1 LTADHC
7 GIILEVTPRHA
18 KEEATA
24 DNHRRQFE
32 CKYNEETEETTLYVA
47 NKVAGTQVCFVK
59 TDLIDFVEELQDEV
73 ARYTEDPV
81 VVELNI
87 MAKIF
92 RIVKIVVACGGL
104 GGDKLGRRGR
114 QAASSGASLMT

>member
-18 KEEATA
+18 KEEDDPTTGGSK
-24 DNHRRQFE
+24 FE

-47 NKVAGTQVCFVK
+47 KVEVATRVFVE
-59 TDLIDFVEELQDEV
+59 TDLIDFVEEPKMSV

-81 VVELNI
+81 VVRTINV
-87 MAKIF
+87 MAKYSVHMQDIGS
-92 RIVKIVVACGGL
+92 VCGGL
-104 GGDKLGRRGR
+104 WKTGETRSAVASEALGLR
-114 QAASSGASLMT
+114 